1 MRAATLFVVMTGLT
15 LGASIGAGNRPPA
28 GARQDGPT
36 SGAEM
41 MPAFD
46 PRYFL
51 GEWEIEW
58 NPPETGLVPP
68 GKWTGTETVAHVNN
82 RYLTIAIAMEN
93 EDGTTLTG
101 DGILLY
107 EFGMN
112 GQSITRFVSY
122 DAGFSI
128 LQYGPLGGDLGGYYS
143 AFWQTPA
150 IVHNDRTFMMKGRSY
165 FVSPAAYRINQQ
177 ISIDDADFLNF
188 GIMWLTKTVETPPA
202 QQ

>member
-1 MRAATLFVVMTGLT
+1 MRMTRLVLVAVLLVGVPTYAAGS
-15 LGASIGAGNRPPA
+15 A
-28 GARQDGPT
+28 QKGPT

-41 MPAFD
+41 MPPFD

-68 GKWTGTETVAHVNN
+68 GKWTGTETITHVNN
-82 RYLTIAIAMEN
+82 RYLAVAIVMEH

-101 DGILLY
+101 DGVMFY

-112 GQSITRFVSY
+112 GQSMTRFVRY

-128 LQYGPLGGDLGGYYS
+128 FQYGPLTGSTSRSRSMTRTSSTLGSCG
-143 AFWQTPA
+143 
-150 IVHNDRTFMMKGRSY
+150 
-165 FVSPAAYRINQQ
+165 
-177 ISIDDADFLNF
+177 
-188 GIMWLTKTVETPPA
+188 
-202 QQ
+202 